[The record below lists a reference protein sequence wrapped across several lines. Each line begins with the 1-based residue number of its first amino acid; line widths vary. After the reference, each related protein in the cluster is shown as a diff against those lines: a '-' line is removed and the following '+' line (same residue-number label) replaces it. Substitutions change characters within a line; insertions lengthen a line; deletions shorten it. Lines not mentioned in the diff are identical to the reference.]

1 VLVSKNALCWLFTQN
16 HSKTALCLCLKTL
29 CAGFLLKITLN
40 KMCAVAAQSCL
51 GRFFVLGHRQRRKD
65 CPLFRTPHLHTVG
78 NVNDLFCRVFIS
90 VVGSKF
96 ACVPVGAGY
105 ETLCAVLPQ
114 VQHDGGLLELFLE
127 FIAVP
132 VLGLSGCE
140 KTG

>member
-1 VLVSKNALCWLFTQN
+1 M
-16 HSKTALCLCLKTL
+16 L
-29 CAGFLLKITLN
+29 CAGVLLKITLN
-40 KMCAVAAQSCL
+40 KLCAVAAQSCL
-51 GRFFVLGHRQRRKD
+51 GRFFVLGQRQRRKA

-78 NVNDLFCRVFIS
+78 NVNDLFCRVFIP

-105 ETLCAVLPQ
+105 VTLCAVLLQ
-114 VQHDGGLLELFLE
+114 VQHVGGLLELFFE

-140 KTG
+140 ASG

>member
-1 VLVSKNALCWLFTQN
+1 
-16 HSKTALCLCLKTL
+16 
-29 CAGFLLKITLN
+29 
-40 KMCAVAAQSCL
+40 
-51 GRFFVLGHRQRRKD
+51 
-65 CPLFRTPHLHTVG
+65 
-78 NVNDLFCRVFIS
+78 

-114 VQHDGGLLELFLE
+114 VQHDGGLLELFFE

-140 KTG
+140 ASG

>member
-1 VLVSKNALCWLFTQN
+1 M
-16 HSKTALCLCLKTL
+16 L
-29 CAGFLLKITLN
+29 CAGFLLKITLI
-40 KMCAVAAQSCL
+40 KLCAVAAQSCL
-51 GRFFVLGHRQRRKD
+51 GRFFVLGQRQRRKA

-132 VLGLSGCE
+132 VLGLSGCD